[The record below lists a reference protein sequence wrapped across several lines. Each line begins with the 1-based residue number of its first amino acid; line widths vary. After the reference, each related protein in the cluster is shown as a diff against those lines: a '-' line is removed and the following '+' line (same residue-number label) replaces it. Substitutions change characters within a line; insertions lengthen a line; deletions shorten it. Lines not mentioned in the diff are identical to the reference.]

1 MKARFITASMIAL
14 FLVATVNHTN
24 AQVNFDYDKTVDFS
38 KYKTYTFKGWEKDSD
53 KLLSDFDKKRVED
66 SFTSELSERNLKM
79 DANSSDLGITLY
91 LVIQDKTSTT
101 AYTNFNGGMGYGAGF
116 GWGMGMGG
124 GMGSATTTYSE
135 DDYQEGT
142 LVIDFYDQTTKKLV
156 WQGTLQ
162 TEVKAKPQKRE
173 KAIPKN
179 VAKLMKKYPVK
190 PVS

>member
-1 MKARFITASMIAL
+1 MKITRSFPIMAVILLSYVTM
-14 FLVATVNHTN
+14 NG
-24 AQVNFDYDKTVDFS
+24 QVNSDYDKTVDFS
-38 KYKTYTFKGWEKDSD
+38 KYKTYAFKGWEKDSD

-66 SFTSELSERNLKM
+66 AFTSELGLRNLKQ
-79 DANSSDLGITLY
+79 DDNSADLGITLY

-116 GWGMGMGG
+116 GWGMGAGM

-135 DDYQEGT
+135 DDYQVGI
-142 LVIDFYDQTTKKLV
+142 LVVDFYDQTSKKLV

-173 KAIPKN
+173 KTIPKN
-179 VAKLMKKYPVK
+179 VAKLMKKYPVQ
-190 PVS
+190 PVKE